1 LNQLTKFDFSKLA
14 ERWCRERDE
23 RVAYSA
29 DLRRRLIERGL
40 PVLRRYGVREV
51 WLFGSA
57 AGGTAHARSDL
68 DLLAVPVTAEAYWPL
83 RRELEEAVACT
94 LDLYTQDDDP
104 VFVRKVMQRGE
115 LIYDFG
121 KSTKRL

>member
-1 LNQLTKFDFSKLA
+1 LTKFDFSKLA
-14 ERWCRERDE
+14 ERWRRERDE

-29 DLRRRLIERGL
+29 DLRRRLIDRGL

-104 VFVRKVMQRGE
+104 VFVRKVVERGE
-115 LIYDFG
+115 LIYGSG
-121 KSTKRL
+121 KSIRPRI